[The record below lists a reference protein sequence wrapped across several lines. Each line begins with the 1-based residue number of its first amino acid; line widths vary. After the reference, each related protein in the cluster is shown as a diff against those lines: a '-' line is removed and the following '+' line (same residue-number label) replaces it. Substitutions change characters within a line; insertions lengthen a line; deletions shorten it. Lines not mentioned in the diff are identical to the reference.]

1 MSSVS
6 GIVLFQ
12 LEREGIRH
20 KLICNMEVANALQ
33 LTVTYLYT
41 FQIGHSKAQLAKI
54 TDKNFA
60 SQML

>member
-1 MSSVS
+1 
-6 GIVLFQ
+6 
-12 LEREGIRH
+12 
-20 KLICNMEVANALQ
+20 MEVANALQ
-33 LTVTYLYT
+33 MTVTYLYT